1 MNLHSIRR
9 FRIDEHIYRHAMC
22 GDSDA
27 VFLQRYTENED
38 ATCDND
44 LWTTLLKYS
53 PDCQILEPT
62 SEGSKRVGNF
72 RTEGAPGQWV
82 VYEGP
87 LRTRIVFP
95 PNRSA
100 ESLLDAEVLYSKRW
114 LAQEGSTSA
123 RPSEDAAAPSD
134 TCSQ

>member
-27 VFLQRYTENED
+27 VFLQQYTENED
-38 ATCDND
+38 ATCHDD
-44 LWTTLLKYS
+44 LWITLLKYS
-53 PDCQILEPT
+53 PDCQVLQPT
-62 SEGSKRVGNF
+62 PDGEKRVGNF
-72 RTEGAPGQWV
+72 EMEGDAWV
-82 VYEGP
+82 MYENP
-87 LRTRIVFP
+87 LRTRVVFP

-100 ESLLDAEVLYSKRW
+100 ESLLDAEVLYSQRW

-123 RPSEDAAAPSD
+123 RPSDTSATPSD
-134 TCSQ
+134 THPQ